1 MTTSLPIIL
10 FPSEEWYSSIDEAS
24 WSDEP
29 FYNERTIVEVSRDV
43 FLKWCVRAKLITLNV
58 VCNRTEPGPVFYTV
72 TTNESEEMVPGWTH
86 PGVPP
91 VMSISSVETRFQ
103 IDFRHPV
110 FWVSGIIHLGRFYLK
125 VFNIL
130 YRYSFDPDYPYFATF
145 VDPAYTGG
153 ATYTAE
159 VEITDSTITIT
170 ASRVS
175 GDPGYE
181 TTEDSVTTLTIDQ
194 LYSP

>member
-1 MTTSLPIIL
+1 M
-10 FPSEEWYSSIDEAS
+10 
-24 WSDEP
+24 
-29 FYNERTIVEVSRDV
+29 EVSRDIY
-43 FLKWCVRAKLITLNV
+43 LKWCVRAKLITLNV

-72 TTNESEEMVPGWTH
+72 TTNESEEMVPGWAH

-110 FWVSGIIHLGRFYLK
+110 FWVSGILHLGRFYLK

-175 GDPGYE
+175 GGPGYE
-181 TTEDSVTTLTIDQ
+181 TTEDSFTTLTIDQ